1 MSDPAAQSRRIRQL
15 LAIDQFLG
23 ADSVPLGTPPLID
36 TPEAEPASAGRAPS
50 RRFAPART
58 PPAASP
64 KPPAP
69 GRTFNEPTAGGSLIP
84 SLQDHAMIASNTM
97 SRDEKTA
104 ALDQL
109 KEEITAFVTN
119 EWPHEGWNNVV
130 FGEGDV
136 DADLMFVG
144 EAPGADE
151 DRTGRPFVG
160 RAGKLLDKQIEAMGL
175 ARTDV
180 FIANI
185 GKVRP
190 PGNRVPTPDEADR
203 MMPFLLKQIE
213 IICPKVIVSLGAT
226 SAKYLLNSPK
236 LAITRERGRWRDFH
250 GIDLMPTFHPAY
262 LLRQYTK
269 ENRARVW
276 QDLQNVMQ
284 RLGLPIPKK

>member
-1 MSDPAAQSRRIRQL
+1 
-15 LAIDQFLG
+15 
-23 ADSVPLGTPPLID
+23 
-36 TPEAEPASAGRAPS
+36 
-50 RRFAPART
+50 
-58 PPAASP
+58 
-64 KPPAP
+64 
-69 GRTFNEPTAGGSLIP
+69 
-84 SLQDHAMIASNTM
+84 MIASNTM